1 MAQVCVST
9 KVKASADAVWR
20 AIRDFGGLDKFLHDV
35 VNVTVEGEGVGAV
48 RKLTFED
55 GMHIEERL
63 ESLDE
68 RERTLSY
75 SIVSSPL
82 PIDNY
87 LATMTVR
94 EVGSHEAEVEW
105 SSTFTAT
112 GATEDDAEAMVEG
125 VYRSGF
131 EGLKRLFGG

>member
-1 MAQVCVST
+1 MAQVYVST

-35 VNVTVEGEGVGAV
+35 VNVTVEGQGVGAV

-68 RERTLSY
+68 KNRSLSY

-87 LATMTVR
+87 LSTMTVR
-94 EVGSHEAEVEW
+94 EVGSHEAEVQW
-105 SSTFTAT
+105 SSTFNAT
-112 GATEDDAEAMVEG
+112 GTTEDEAEAMVEG

-131 EGLKRLFGG
+131 EGLKRLFGE